1 MNEQGLFGHLPFGNG
16 GALGMNV
23 GTLPDAG
30 VDAKVGVGEA
40 GSVGP
45 I

>member
-1 MNEQGLFGHLPFGNG
+1 MWSSESLLFGNG

-23 GTLPDAG
+23 GTVPDVG
-30 VDAKVGVGEA
+30 VEAKVGVGEA
-40 GSVGP
+40 GSVAT

>member
-1 MNEQGLFGHLPFGNG
+1 MFGRLPFGNG

-23 GTLPDAG
+23 GTAPDVG
-30 VDAKVGVGEA
+30 VDAKLGVGAA
-40 GSVGP
+40 GSAGP